1 MKEIA
6 KMPPLV
12 EEATTP
18 KPTDR
23 PSELRTLLV
32 EDEQMNVSLTQS
44 ITVNCHAPRC
54 QVMIMKT
61 MLNSGPC
68 KDLHIKLQAVSTAE
82 AALRLVA
89 AESFDLII
97 CDEHMEGAGGVLLGS
112 AAIKLMRQRGVTAK
126 IISCSGNC
134 SADDALRYADAGA
147 DTMVRGPLCA
157 WRCASLG
164 YSPYAS
170 RWHPMMH
177 SGTSPSQR
185 QSKCTRT

>member
-1 MKEIA
+1 
-6 KMPPLV
+6 
-12 EEATTP
+12 
-18 KPTDR
+18 
-23 PSELRTLLV
+23 
-32 EDEQMNVSLTQS
+32 
-44 ITVNCHAPRC
+44 
-54 QVMIMKT
+54 MIMKT

-68 KDLHIKLQAVSTAE
+68 KDLHIKLQVVSTAE

-147 DTMVRGPLCA
+147 DTMVCGPLCAWRCASLGYSCGPLCA

-170 RWHPMMH
+170 DVAQWHKPFPTPIEMH
-177 SGTSPSQR
+177 QDLIALFSFQ
-185 QSKCTRT
+185 